1 MDRLRFVTPKIAHNA
16 AELALRLNELFADPS
31 MSKFDVEMTSG
42 FRDPTSNKAAGGATR
57 SAHLEGMAVD
67 IRDPKGRMAAAVE
80 PLLER
85 YDLYRENPKK
95 TKGWL
100 HLQSRV
106 AGNRTF
112 DP

>member
-1 MDRLRFVTPKIAHNA
+1 MDRLQFVTAKIAHNA
-16 AELALRLNELFADPS
+16 AELALRLNALFADPA
-31 MSKFDVEMTSG
+31 MVKFDIELTSG

-67 IRDPKGRMAAAVE
+67 IRDPRGKIAAACA
-80 PLLER
+80 PLLET

-106 AGNRTF
+106 AGS
-112 DP
+112 